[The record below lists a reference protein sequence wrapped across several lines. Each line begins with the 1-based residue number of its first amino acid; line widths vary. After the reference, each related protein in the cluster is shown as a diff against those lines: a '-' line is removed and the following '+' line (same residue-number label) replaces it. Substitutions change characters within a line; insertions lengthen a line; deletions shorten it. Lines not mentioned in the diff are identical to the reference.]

1 MLRNLILKI
10 PFTWLRIITWDHPEP
25 PKGNL
30 VDIIEV
36 NWLLDWKTSR
46 EYLQLAID
54 RPEARHVIVSPNN
67 TTTKSWSSFF
77 LKKLYWRVK

>member
-10 PFTWLRIITWDHPEP
+10 PFFWLRIISWDHPEP

-36 NWLLDWKTSR
+36 NWLLDWKTSK
-46 EYLQLAID
+46 EYVQLAID

-67 TTTKSWSSFF
+67 STTKSWFSFLF
-77 LKKLYWRVK
+77 KYIYWRVK